1 MKLSKLYCNDEKFKN
16 IKFNLK
22 GLNVIYAD
30 VKSQPIEKKNS
41 HDLGKTKLAE
51 LIDFLLIKEI
61 DRKHFLLKTKEQGT
75 SIFDDFIFYLEVQ
88 LNSGKY
94 LTIKRSVGQHT
105 KTSFSL
111 SFSSTHNFTPPT
123 IWVHENL
130 GYKKAKE
137 YLNEIL
143 AFDFF
148 QGKSYTYRKAVSYS
162 IRKQQDYD
170 DVYKLSKFVGGKDV
184 DWKPFMFDLLGF
196 DGETLEKKYRDEEN
210 IKNIAEIIDS
220 LKKDFSVNENSRD
233 EIVAQLAIN
242 EGKANKIEKDIDAF
256 NFYEQDKTLIKEGIE
271 DIESKISQL
280 NTTSYN
286 LNYEI
291 EKLQTSIKNNFA
303 FNINKVE
310 KVFKEAN
317 MFFPENL
324 KNNYEDLLSFN
335 KELTKER
342 NKYIKE
348 VLIDKK
354 NKLKIISNELY
365 ELNKKKEDL
374 LGFLQDTDTFNK
386 FKVYQRNL
394 SKIQGEIISLQ
405 ERIKVID
412 TIIQK
417 EKELESFNRDIEK
430 SIEILKELQQNT
442 DKNTRYNDIRSK
454 FSQYFEEVMNEDA
467 YISWSLNTNNNVDF
481 TPPKIK
487 TKDSSSIDTAKD
499 EGKTYRKL
507 LCIMFDLAILTTYNA
522 ESYFRFVYHDDV
534 LSQQDNGIKRRLLEL
549 IRNLSLQYDFQ
560 YILSVIKSDLPTDEN
575 DSPILFDE
583 NEIILKLNDKDEIG
597 TLFGF
602 EF

>member
-22 GLNVIYAD
+22 GLTVIYAD

>member
-1 MKLSKLYCNDEKFKN
+1 M
-16 IKFNLK
+16 
-22 GLNVIYAD
+22 
-30 VKSQPIEKKNS
+30 
-41 HDLGKTKLAE
+41 
-51 LIDFLLIKEI
+51 
-61 DRKHFLLKTKEQGT
+61 
-75 SIFDDFIFYLEVQ
+75 
-88 LNSGKY
+88 
-94 LTIKRSVGQHT
+94 
-105 KTSFSL
+105 
-111 SFSSTHNFTPPT
+111 
-123 IWVHENL
+123 
-130 GYKKAKE
+130 
-137 YLNEIL
+137 
-143 AFDFF
+143 
-148 QGKSYTYRKAVSYS
+148 
-162 IRKQQDYD
+162 
-170 DVYKLSKFVGGKDV
+170 
-184 DWKPFMFDLLGF
+184 
-196 DGETLEKKYRDEEN
+196 
-210 IKNIAEIIDS
+210 
-220 LKKDFSVNENSRD
+220 NENSRD

-256 NFYEQDKTLIKEGIE
+256 NFYEQDKNLIEKGVD
-271 DIESKISQL
+271 DIENRISEL
-280 NTTSYN
+280 NTISYN

-291 EKLQTSIKNNFA
+291 DKLETSKKENFA
-303 FNINKVE
+303 FNMKKVK
-310 KVFKEAN
+310 KVFKEAK
-317 MFFPENL
+317 MFFPDNL
-324 KNNYEDLLSFN
+324 KNNYKDLLSFN

-583 NEIILKLNDKDEIG
+583 NEIILKLNDKDETG

>member
-1 MKLSKLYCNDEKFKN
+1 MKLSKLYCSDERFKN

-30 VKSQPIEKKNS
+30 VKSKPIEKKNS
-41 HDLGKTKLAE
+41 HSLGKTKLAE
-51 LIDFLLIKEI
+51 IIDYLLIKEI
-61 DRKHFLLKTKEQGT
+61 DKRHLLLKTKEQDI
-75 SIFDDFIFYLEVQ
+75 SIFNDFVFYLEIQ
-88 LNSGKY
+88 LNSGEF
-94 LTIKRSVGQHT
+94 LTIRRCVKQHT
-105 KTSFSL
+105 KTSFS
-111 SFSSTHNFTPPT
+111 FSSTSTLDFTPPT
-123 IWVHENL
+123 EWVKEDL
-130 GYKKAKE
+130 GYKKAKQF
-137 YLNEIL
+137 LNKVL

-148 QGKSYTYRKAVSYS
+148 QDKSYSYRKAVSYS
-162 IRKQQDYD
+162 IRKQQDYE

-196 DGETLEKKYRDEEN
+196 DGETLEKKYHDEEN
-210 IKNIAEIIDS
+210 IKNIAEKIDS

-233 EIVAQLAIN
+233 EIVAQLTIN

-291 EKLQTSIKNNFA
+291 EKLETSIKNNFA
-303 FNINKVE
+303 FNISKVE
-310 KVFKEAN
+310 KVFKEAK
-317 MFFPENL
+317 MFFPDNL
-324 KNNYEDLLSFN
+324 KNNYEDLLLFN
-335 KELTKER
+335 QELTKER

-348 VLIDKK
+348 VLKDKK
-354 NKLKIISNELY
+354 NRLKIINNELY
-365 ELNKKKEDL
+365 ELNKKKENL
-374 LGFLQDTDTFNK
+374 LVFLQDTDTFNK
-386 FKVYQRNL
+386 FKVYQRKL
-394 SKIQGEIISLQ
+394 SQIQGEIISLQ

-417 EKELESFNRDIEK
+417 EKDIENSNKDIEK

-467 YISWSLNTNNNVDF
+467 YISWRLNTNNNVDF

-487 TKDSSSIDTAKD
+487 TKDSSIDTAKD
-499 EGKTYRKL
+499 EGKTYRKI
-507 LCIMFDLAILTTYNA
+507 LCVMFDLAILTSYNL
-522 ESYFRFVYHDDV
+522 ESYFKFVYHDDV

-575 DSPILFDE
+575 DKPIFFNKD
-583 NEIILKLNDKDEIG
+583 EIILELNDKDETG

-602 EF
+602 VF

>member
-335 KELTKER
+335 KEL

>member
-1 MKLSKLYCNDEKFKN
+1 MKLSKLYCNDERFKN

-61 DRKHFLLKTKEQGT
+61 DKKHFLLKTKEQGT

-88 LNSGKY
+88 LNSDEY

-130 GYKKAKE
+130 GYRKAKE

-196 DGETLEKKYRDEEN
+196 DGKTLEKKYRDEEN

-256 NFYEQDKTLIKEGIE
+256 NFYEQDKNLIEKGVD
-271 DIESKISQL
+271 DIENRISEL
-280 NTTSYN
+280 NTISYN

-291 EKLQTSIKNNFA
+291 DKLETSKKENFA
-303 FNINKVE
+303 FNMKKVK
-310 KVFKEAN
+310 KVFKEAK
-317 MFFPENL
+317 MFFPDNL
-324 KNNYEDLLSFN
+324 KNNYKDLLSFN

-549 IRNLSLQYDFQ
+549 IRNLSLQYNFQ

-583 NEIILKLNDKDEIG
+583 NEIILKLNDKDETG

>member
-1 MKLSKLYCNDEKFKN
+1 MKLSKLYCSDERFKN

-30 VKSQPIEKKNS
+30 VKSNPIEKKNS
-41 HDLGKTKLAE
+41 HSLGKTRLAE
-51 LIDFLLIKEI
+51 IIDYLLIKKI
-61 DRKHFLLKTKEQGT
+61 DKKHFLFKKKGEDI
-75 SIFDDFIFYLEVQ
+75 SIFNDFVFYLEIQ
-88 LNSGKY
+88 LNSGEF
-94 LTIKRSVGQHT
+94 LTIRRCVKQHT

-111 SFSSTHNFTPPT
+111 SSTSTLNFTPPT
-123 IWVHENL
+123 EWIEEDL
-130 GYKKAKE
+130 GYEKAKE
-137 YLNEIL
+137 FLNEVL

-148 QGKSYTYRKAVSYS
+148 QDKSYPYRKAVSYS
-162 IRKQQDYD
+162 IRKQQDYE
-170 DVYKLSKFVGGKDV
+170 DVYKLSKFARGKDV

-210 IKNIAEIIDS
+210 IKNIAENIDS

-310 KVFKEAN
+310 KVFKEAK
-317 MFFPENL
+317 MFFPNNL

-348 VLIDKK
+348 VLNDKK
-354 NKLKIISNELY
+354 NRLKIINNELY
-365 ELNKKKEDL
+365 ELNKKKENL
-374 LGFLQDTDTFNK
+374 LVFLQDTDTFNK

-405 ERIKVID
+405 GRIKVID

-417 EKELESFNRDIEK
+417 EKDIENFNKGLEK

-487 TKDSSSIDTAKD
+487 TKDSSIDTAKD
-499 EGKTYRKL
+499 EGKTYRKI
-507 LCIMFDLAILTTYNA
+507 LCVMFDLAVLTSYNL
-522 ESYFRFVYHDDV
+522 ESYFKFVYHDDV
-534 LSQQDNGIKRRLLEL
+534 LSQQDNGIKKRLLEL

-575 DSPILFDE
+575 DKPIFFDKD
-583 NEIILKLNDKDEIG
+583 EIILELNDKDEIG

-602 EF
+602 VF

>member
-583 NEIILKLNDKDEIG
+583 NEIILKLNDKDETG

>member
-1 MKLSKLYCNDEKFKN
+1 MKLSKLYCNDERFKN

-61 DRKHFLLKTKEQGT
+61 DKKHFLLKTKEQGT

-88 LNSGKY
+88 LNSDEY

-130 GYKKAKE
+130 GYRKAKE

-196 DGETLEKKYRDEEN
+196 DGKTLEKKYRDEEN

-256 NFYEQDKTLIKEGIE
+256 NFYEQDKNLIEKGVD
-271 DIESKISQL
+271 DIENRISEL
-280 NTTSYN
+280 NTISYN

-291 EKLQTSIKNNFA
+291 DKLETSKKENFA
-303 FNINKVE
+303 FNMKKVK
-310 KVFKEAN
+310 KVFKEAK
-317 MFFPENL
+317 MFFPDNL
-324 KNNYEDLLSFN
+324 KNNYKDLLSFN

-583 NEIILKLNDKDEIG
+583 NEIILKLNDKDETG

>member
-1 MKLSKLYCNDEKFKN
+1 MKLSKLYCNDERFKN

-61 DRKHFLLKTKEQGT
+61 DKKHFLLKTKEQGT

-88 LNSGKY
+88 LNSDEY

-196 DGETLEKKYRDEEN
+196 DGKTLEKKYRDEEN